1 VRLCP
6 SVSLWLTIPGSQAGG
21 PFANTKIKKSSVDPS
36 RTPLASNFSRIPALN
51 HRTMDQT
58 ISAIDTITLRIP
70 LDIWAPP
77 PMSQGA
83 PRTHVESLYVRVTTG
98 SGVVGWGESFG
109 TARPMVIAAFDNWIR
124 RLAVG
129 QSVSDEQVIP
139 RIERMVLSL
148 SRSGPLAHALAG
160 LDIAL
165 WDIRGKLAGV
175 PVSSLLGGAKRTHV
189 PCYASLL
196 QYYGNTEYIKRNTA
210 RALERGFR
218 YIKLHER
225 SAEAVAAARAVTGP
239 DIPLMV
245 DTNCAWT
252 PAEAEAAV
260 VAMAPYKPYWVEEPI
275 YPPEDFEAL
284 AKLRT
289 VTGVPMGIGENAT
302 SLRDFRRMVTLG
314 KADFIQPAMVKLGMT
329 AMTKVAAEVEQAGAI
344 CVPNAFYLGPAFL
357 AVLHC
362 MAAKEKDSPLERMFA
377 DFGATPFANTVPIV
391 NGGIEVPQGSGL
403 GADPED
409 ELIAQYKV

>member
-1 VRLCP
+1 MDD
-6 SVSLWLTIPGSQAGG
+6 TI
-21 PFANTKIKKSSVDPS
+21 T
-36 RTPLASNFSRIPALN
+36 
-51 HRTMDQT
+51 
-58 ISAIDTITLRIP
+58 AIDTIALRIP

-77 PMSQGA
+77 PMSQGV
-83 PRTHVESLYVRVTTG
+83 PRTHVESLYVRVMT
-98 SGVVGWGESFG
+98 SGGIVGWGESFG
-109 TARPMVIAAFDNWIR
+109 TAHPMVVAAFDHWIR

-129 QSVSDEQVIP
+129 QRACDVELLP
-139 RIERMVLSL
+139 RLERMLLSL

-175 PVSSLLGGAKRTHV
+175 PVSTLLGGARRGRV
-189 PCYASLL
+189 ECYASLL
-196 QYYGNTEYIKRNTA
+196 QYYGKPEHLKRNTA
-210 RALERGFR
+210 RALERGYR
-218 YIKLHER
+218 QIKLHER
-225 SAEAVAAARAVTGP
+225 TPEAVAAARAVTGP

-260 VAMAPYKPYWVEEPI
+260 AAMAPSKPFWVEEPI

-284 AKLRT
+284 ARLRT
-289 VTGVPMGIGENAT
+289 ATGVPMGIGENAT
-302 SLRDFRRMVTLG
+302 SLSDFRRMVTIG
-314 KADFIQPAMVKLGMT
+314 KADYIQPSIVKLGIT
-329 AMTKVAAEVEQAGAI
+329 AMAKVAAEVEQAGAT

-362 MAAKEKDSPLERMFA
+362 IAAKEKESPLERMFA
-377 DFGATPFANTVPIV
+377 DFGATPFAKTVPVV
-391 NGGIEVPQGSGL
+391 NGGVEVPQGPGL

-409 ELIAQYKV
+409 DLIARFRA

>member
-1 VRLCP
+1 
-6 SVSLWLTIPGSQAGG
+6 
-21 PFANTKIKKSSVDPS
+21 
-36 RTPLASNFSRIPALN
+36 
-51 HRTMDQT
+51 MDQT
-58 ISAIDTITLRIP
+58 ISAIDTIALRVP

-83 PRTHVESLYVRVTTG
+83 PRTHVESLYVRVTTS
-98 SGVVGWGESFG
+98 SGLVGWGESFG
-109 TARPMVIAAFDNWIR
+109 TARPMVVAAFDNWIR

-129 QSVSDEQVIP
+129 QSVSDEELIP
-139 RIERMVLSL
+139 RIERMLLSL

-160 LDIAL
+160 FDIAL

-175 PVSSLLGGAKRTHV
+175 PVSTLLGGAKRTRV
-189 PCYASLL
+189 ECYASLL
-196 QYYGNTEYIKRNTA
+196 QYYGKPEYIKRNTA
-210 RALERGFR
+210 RALECGYR
-218 YIKLHER
+218 YVKLHER
-225 SAEAVAAARAVTGP
+225 TPEAVAAAREVTGP

-252 PAEAEAAV
+252 SAEAETAV
-260 VAMAPYKPYWVEEPI
+260 SAMAPYKPFWVEEPI

-289 VTGVPMGIGENAT
+289 STGVPMGIGENAT
-302 SLRDFRRMVTLG
+302 SLREFRRMVIIG
-314 KADFIQPAMVKLGMT
+314 KADYIQPAMVKLGIT
-329 AMTKVAAEVEQAGAI
+329 ALARVAAEVEQAGAT

-362 MAAKEKDSPLERMFA
+362 MAAKEKETPLERMFA
-377 DFGATPFANTVPIV
+377 DFGATPFARTVPVI
-391 NGGIEVPQGSGL
+391 NGGVEVPEGPGL

-409 ELIAQYKV
+409 DLIAQFRV